1 MELKTIQSRI
11 YEIRGLNVMLDFDL
25 AALYEVTTKA
35 LNQAVKRNL
44 TRFPPD
50 FMFQLTENEWDTLS
64 STIRNEK
71 VNRSQI
77 VTSSQRHRSKYFLPY
92 AFTEQGVA
100 MLSGVLNSEKAIK
113 MNIAIMRA
121 FVFIR
126 QYALTHRDLTDK
138 LNALEQR
145 YNQQFNDI
153 YEALNFLIRKD
164 QLEINQKSRKQI
176 GFKKEG

>member
-25 AALYEVTTKA
+25 AALYEATTKA